1 MKLVGKVKE
10 AHGLK
15 GDLYVM
21 IFSGDISWLKQLKN
35 FQLNSKLQGELDG
48 EVSSVKP
55 FKLGFL
61 LKSPQIADRTAAEP
75 WKGAEFSIPDEL
87 LVSKQGETIYLSE
100 ILNFKLKD
108 PEQKVL
114 GEVVAFAHNG
124 AHDLL
129 VIKTADGKEVEV
141 PFVEAFIK
149 KIDWKNKALV
159 MDLPEG
165 LFDIENL

>member
-15 GDLYVM
+15 GDLHIL
-21 IFSGDISWLKQLKN
+21 IFSGDISWLKQLKT
-35 FQLNSKLQGELDG
+35 FTLKSKTAEATDL

-55 FKLGFL
+55 FKTGFI
-61 LKSPQIADRTAAEP
+61 LKTPAIKDRTEAERWKAAEFYI
-75 WKGAEFSIPDEL
+75 AADL
-87 LVSKQGETIYLSE
+87 LVSKEGETIFLSE

-108 PEQKVL
+108 SEQNVL
-114 GEVVAFAHNG
+114 GQVVAFSNNG

-129 VIKTADGKEVEV
+129 VIKTPSNKQVEV

-149 KIDWKNKALV
+149 KIDWKHQTLV

-165 LFDIENL
+165 LFDIENA